1 MTVHF
6 REQLKKKRILH
17 GLLAILSEDAAAAT
31 WHAIRPT
38 AFSAACG
45 EVAKRGQEISI
56 LYHRQHQPA
65 VSSGVLRLDSTASG
79 LLVERDPVYAL
90 DSSSSPCRLT

>member
-1 MTVHF
+1 MAC
-6 REQLKKKRILH
+6 
-17 GLLAILSEDAAAAT
+17 LLLPEDAAAAT

-56 LYHRQHQPA
+56 LHQTHRQHQPA
-65 VSSGVLRLDSTASG
+65 VSSGVLWLDSTASG